1 MPIDDTVN
9 AMNMRPMPEQT
20 EASTVASRVWIF
32 ICLAALL
39 IVGAIGCQSTSRP
52 AVGSPNDL
60 TSGTIASNLMQIR
73 EGDVLRINFDNVTNL
88 NTTVAIPIDGLIS
101 LQLVGQV
108 KVSGKTVP
116 EVQAELIKLYEPQI
130 RTTEIT
136 VTRVTSAASY
146 TVGGAVARP
155 GKLPMERPLTV
166 LEAIMEA
173 GGVINAKAKVTDVS
187 VFRIEDGNRI
197 NYKFNLKKALRGQE
211 RSLFYIK
218 PFDVIYVPE
227 KTFNL

>member
-1 MPIDDTVN
+1 
-9 AMNMRPMPEQT
+9 MNMRPLPEQT
-20 EASTVASRVWIF
+20 EAPAFASRFWIHL
-32 ICLAALL
+32 CLLALL
-39 IVGAIGCQSTSRP
+39 AGAAIGCQTTSKP

-60 TSGTIASNLMQIR
+60 TSGIIASNLMQIR
-73 EGDVLRINFDNVTNL
+73 EGDVLRITFDNVTNL
-88 NTTVAIPIDGLIS
+88 NTTVSIPIDGTIS
-101 LQLVGQV
+101 MQLVGQV

-130 RTTEIT
+130 RSTDIT
-136 VTRVTSAASY
+136 VNRITSAASY

-173 GGVINAKAKVTDVS
+173 GGVVNAKAKVGEVS
-187 VFRIEDGNRI
+187 VFRIEDGKRI

-211 RSLFYIK
+211 PSLFYIK

-227 KTFNL
+227 KTFNF

>member
-1 MPIDDTVN
+1 
-9 AMNMRPMPEQT
+9 MNNRQSPVQNEVHPTSGRPWIYLCLL
-20 EASTVASRVWIF
+20 AVLVA
-32 ICLAALL
+32 A
-39 IVGAIGCQSTSRP
+39 AIGCQSTSRP

-60 TSGTIASNLMQIR
+60 TSGIIASNLMQIR

-88 NTTVAIPIDGLIS
+88 NTTVSIPIDGTIS
-101 LQLVGQV
+101 MQLVGQV

-136 VTRVTSAASY
+136 VNRITSAASY

-173 GGVINAKAKVTDVS
+173 GGVINAKAKVGEVS
-187 VFRIEDGNRI
+187 VFRIEDGKRS
-197 NYKFNLKKALRGQE
+197 NYKFDLKKALRGQE
-211 RSLFYIK
+211 PSLFYIK

-227 KTFNL
+227 KTFNF

>member
-1 MPIDDTVN
+1 
-9 AMNMRPMPEQT
+9 MRPLPEQT
-20 EASTVASRVWIF
+20 EAPAFASRFWIHL
-32 ICLAALL
+32 CLLAMLA
-39 IVGAIGCQSTSRP
+39 GAAIGCQTTSKP

-60 TSGTIASNLMQIR
+60 TSGIIASNLMQIR
-73 EGDVLRINFDNVTNL
+73 EGDVLRITFDNVTNL
-88 NTTVAIPIDGLIS
+88 NTTVSIPIDGTIS
-101 LQLVGQV
+101 MQLVGQV

-130 RTTEIT
+130 RSTDIT
-136 VTRVTSAASY
+136 VNRITSAASY

-173 GGVINAKAKVTDVS
+173 GGVVNAKAKVGEVS
-187 VFRIEDGNRI
+187 VFRIEDGKRI

-211 RSLFYIK
+211 PSLFYIK

-227 KTFNL
+227 KTFNF